1 MGKLVSI
8 VYRPANAESSPEAY
22 ARVPI
27 AAVEL
32 VAGFGIEGDAKGGG
46 KDRNLNIMSAK
57 TMGQLGSEG
66 FTVEPGKMGEQ
77 LILDGL
83 DVDSLPT
90 GALLKIGDTA
100 CIEVTTPR
108 TGCSKFE
115 RCQGKNDP

>member
-1 MGKLVSI
+1 MGNLVSI

-57 TMGQLGSEG
+57 TMGQLGTEG

-83 DVDSLPT
+83 DVDCRAGNTPEARVDT
-90 GALLKIGDTA
+90 GHGNPIAEPKSCA
-100 CIEVTTPR
+100 
-108 TGCSKFE
+108 
-115 RCQGKNDP
+115 